1 MIVTENLFGD
11 VLSDLA
17 AAVSGG
23 IGLAPSAS
31 LADGG
36 PGIFEPIHGSAP
48 DIAGTGTAN
57 PAGAILSV
65 ALLLDELGAAR
76 RRDARRGR
84 ARPACSTTAPAR
96 PISAAPRPP
105 TRSPPRSPPHFPFP
119 HPSPLTT
126 GRARMSTAD
135 QRAASAEAPR
145 RIPTKANASPARRPS
160 SARSRRAASRS
171 ASGSPAGRSSRSTT
185 RSPRRQT
192 KIKHVLVRHEQ
203 GAGHMA
209 QGYAR
214 ATGKVGVAM
223 ATSGPGATNLVTPV
237 ADAFLDSTPLVIVT
251 GQVQTHLI
259 GTDAFQEADTTGIF
273 MPIVKHSY
281 LVTKAEDIPRV
292 FMEAFHLAST
302 GRPGPVLVDIPKDVA
317 NTEFTFRWPKAIDLP
332 GYRPTGKG
340 HPLQIQEAALAIAR
354 AKKPVLYVGGGI
366 VNAGAEAE
374 LLALAEETRIP
385 VVTTLLAK
393 GAFPD
398 SHQLS
403 LQMPGM
409 HGSKF
414 ANWALHRSDL
424 LITVGARFDDRV
436 TGKLDAFAP
445 GAKVIHMDIDPAE
458 ISKNRHADIPIV
470 GELREV
476 LPQLT
481 KAIAKLRESD
491 SIMNHRAWLEQVEEW
506 KFKYPFRY
514 RRAGALK
521 PEYVIERLRDLLA
534 DRDTIWTTGVGQ
546 HQMWAAQWLRID
558 EPRRFIT
565 SGGLGTM
572 GFGFPA
578 ALGAKLGR
586 PEATVVCIDGDGCFQ
601 MTRRSSR
608 PPSSTTSR

>member
-1 MIVTENLFGD
+1 
-11 VLSDLA
+11 
-17 AAVSGG
+17 
-23 IGLAPSAS
+23 
-31 LADGG
+31 
-36 PGIFEPIHGSAP
+36 
-48 DIAGTGTAN
+48 
-57 PAGAILSV
+57 
-65 ALLLDELGAAR
+65 
-76 RRDARRGR
+76 
-84 ARPACSTTAPAR
+84 
-96 PISAAPRPP
+96 
-105 TRSPPRSPPHFPFP
+105 
-119 HPSPLTT
+119 
-126 GRARMSTAD
+126 MSTAEK
-135 QRAASAEAPR
+135 RPVSAEAPPPNPYEGQR
-145 RIPTKANASPARRPS
+145 LTGAEAVIRSLETCGVEICFGIPGGAILPIYDALAST
-160 SARSRRAASRS
+160 
-171 ASGSPAGRSSRSTT
+171 GTT
-185 RSPRRQT
+185 
-192 KIKHVLVRHEQ
+192 IKHVLVRHEQ

-251 GQVQTHLI
+251 GQVPSHLI

-273 MPIVKHSY
+273 LPIVKHSY
-281 LVTKAEDIPRV
+281 LVTKVDDIPRV

-302 GRPGPVLVDIPKDVA
+302 GRPGPVLIDIPKDIA
-317 NTEFTFRWPKAIDLP
+317 NTEFTFRWPKRLDLP

-354 AKKPVLYVGGGI
+354 SKKPVLYVGGGVI
-366 VNAGAEAE
+366 NAGAEAE
-374 LLALAEETRIP
+374 LKELAEATRIP
-385 VVTTLLAK
+385 VVTTLMAK

-398 SHQLS
+398 SHALS

-409 HGSKF
+409 HGSKY

-458 ISKNRHADIPIV
+458 ISKNRTADVPIV

-491 SIMNHRAWLEQVEEW
+491 SIVNHREWLEQVEEW
-506 KFKYPFRY
+506 RFKYPYRY

-521 PEYVIERLRDLLA
+521 PEYVIERLRDLCA

-558 EPRRFIT
+558 DSRRWIT

-578 ALGAKLGR
+578 ALGAKLGC
-586 PEATVVCIDGDGCFQ
+586 PDATVVCIDGDGCFQ
-601 MTRRSSR
+601 MTLQELATAVVYDIPIIVAVMNNGWLGMVRQWQELFHDERFSQTHLNAEIPDYVKLAEAFGAVGFRADTEEEVDVAITAALASGR
-608 PPSSTTSR
+608 PAVIDFRVDHEEKVYPMVPAGAASADMIDAGWIEDDNSWVEEGV

>member
-1 MIVTENLFGD
+1 
-11 VLSDLA
+11 
-17 AAVSGG
+17 
-23 IGLAPSAS
+23 
-31 LADGG
+31 
-36 PGIFEPIHGSAP
+36 
-48 DIAGTGTAN
+48 
-57 PAGAILSV
+57 
-65 ALLLDELGAAR
+65 
-76 RRDARRGR
+76 
-84 ARPACSTTAPAR
+84 
-96 PISAAPRPP
+96 
-105 TRSPPRSPPHFPFP
+105 
-119 HPSPLTT
+119 
-126 GRARMSTAD
+126 MSTAEK
-135 QRAASAEAPR
+135 RPASAEATPPNPYEGQR
-145 RIPTKANASPARRPS
+145 LTGAEAVIRSLETCGVEICFGIPGGAILPIYDALAST
-160 SARSRRAASRS
+160 
-171 ASGSPAGRSSRSTT
+171 GTT
-185 RSPRRQT
+185 
-192 KIKHVLVRHEQ
+192 IKHVLVRHEQ

-214 ATGKVGVAM
+214 ATGRVGVAM

-273 MPIVKHSY
+273 LPIVKHSY
-281 LVTKAEDIPRV
+281 LVTKVEDIPRV

-302 GRPGPVLVDIPKDVA
+302 GRPGPVLIDIPKDIA
-317 NTEFTFRWPKAIDLP
+317 QASFTFRWPAKIDLP

-374 LLALAEETRIP
+374 LRSLAEETRIP

-398 SHQLS
+398 SHTLS

-458 ISKNRHADIPIV
+458 ISKNRTADIPIV

-491 SIMNHRAWLEQVEEW
+491 SIVNHREWLEQVEEW
-506 KFKYPFRY
+506 KFKYPYRY

-521 PEYVIERLRDLLA
+521 PEYVIERLRDLCA

-546 HQMWAAQWLRID
+546 HQMFAAQWLRID
-558 EPRRFIT
+558 DTRRFIT

-578 ALGAKLGR
+578 AIGAKFGR
-586 PEATVVCIDGDGCFQ
+586 PEATVICIDGDGCFQ
-601 MTRRSSR
+601 MTAQELATAVVYDVPVIVALMNNGWLGMVRQWQELFHDERFSQTHLNAMIPDYVKLAEAFGAVGFRAENEAEVDVAILAALASGKPAVIDFR
-608 PPSSTTSR
+608 IDHEEKVYPMVPAGAASADMIDAAWIEDDNAWVEEGV

>member
-1 MIVTENLFGD
+1 
-11 VLSDLA
+11 
-17 AAVSGG
+17 
-23 IGLAPSAS
+23 
-31 LADGG
+31 
-36 PGIFEPIHGSAP
+36 
-48 DIAGTGTAN
+48 
-57 PAGAILSV
+57 
-65 ALLLDELGAAR
+65 
-76 RRDARRGR
+76 
-84 ARPACSTTAPAR
+84 
-96 PISAAPRPP
+96 
-105 TRSPPRSPPHFPFP
+105 
-119 HPSPLTT
+119 
-126 GRARMSTAD
+126 MSTAEK
-135 QRAASAEAPR
+135 RAASAEAPPPNPYEGQR
-145 RIPTKANASPARRPS
+145 LTGAEAVIRSLETCGVEICFGIPGGAILPIYDALAST
-160 SARSRRAASRS
+160 
-171 ASGSPAGRSSRSTT
+171 G
-185 RSPRRQT
+185 T

-302 GRPGPVLVDIPKDVA
+302 GRPGPVLIDIPKDIA
-317 NTEFTFRWPKAIDLP
+317 NTEFTFRWPKGIDLP

-340 HPLQIQEAALAIAR
+340 HPLQIQEAALAIAA

-366 VNAGAEAE
+366 VNAGAEAQLIE
-374 LLALAEETRIP
+374 LAEETRIP

-398 SHQLS
+398 SHTLS

-436 TGKLDAFAP
+436 TGKLDQFAP

-458 ISKNRHADIPIV
+458 ISKNRTADIPIV
-470 GELREV
+470 GELRDV
-476 LPQLT
+476 LPALT
-481 KAIAKLRESD
+481 KALAKLRESGT
-491 SIMNHRAWLEQVEEW
+491 SMNHRAWLEQVEEW
-506 KFKYPFRY
+506 KFKYPYRY

-521 PEYVIERLRDLLA
+521 PEYVIERLRDLCA

-546 HQMWAAQWLRID
+546 HQMFAAQWLRINGT
-558 EPRRFIT
+558 RRFIT

-578 ALGAKLGR
+578 ALGAKMGR

-601 MTRRSSR
+601 MTAQELATAVVYDIPVIVALMNNGWLGMVRQWQELFHDERFSQTHLNAMIPDYVKLAEAFGAVGFRAETEADVDIAIKAALASGKPAVIDFR
-608 PPSSTTSR
+608 IDHEEKVYPMVPAGAGSADMIDAAWIEDDNAWVEEGV

>member
-1 MIVTENLFGD
+1 
-11 VLSDLA
+11 
-17 AAVSGG
+17 
-23 IGLAPSAS
+23 
-31 LADGG
+31 
-36 PGIFEPIHGSAP
+36 
-48 DIAGTGTAN
+48 
-57 PAGAILSV
+57 
-65 ALLLDELGAAR
+65 
-76 RRDARRGR
+76 
-84 ARPACSTTAPAR
+84 
-96 PISAAPRPP
+96 
-105 TRSPPRSPPHFPFP
+105 
-119 HPSPLTT
+119 
-126 GRARMSTAD
+126 MSTAEK
-135 QRAASAEAPR
+135 RAASAEAPPPNPYEGQR
-145 RIPTKANASPARRPS
+145 LTGAEAVIRSLETCGVEICFGIPGGAILPIYDALAST
-160 SARSRRAASRS
+160 
-171 ASGSPAGRSSRSTT
+171 G
-185 RSPRRQT
+185 T

-237 ADAFLDSTPLVIVT
+237 ADAFLDSTPLVVVT

-281 LVTKAEDIPRV
+281 LVTKVEDIPRV

-302 GRPGPVLVDIPKDVA
+302 GRPGPVLIDIPKDVA
-317 NTEFTFRWPKAIDLP
+317 NTQFTFRWPKAIDLP

-374 LLALAEETRIP
+374 LRALAEETKIP

-409 HGSKF
+409 HGSKY
-414 ANWALHRSDL
+414 ANWALHQSDL
-424 LITVGARFDDRV
+424 LIVVGARFDDRV

-445 GAKVIHMDIDPAE
+445 GARVIHMDIDPAE

-506 KFKYPFRY
+506 KFKYPYRY

-546 HQMWAAQWLRID
+546 HQMFAAQWLRVD
-558 EPRRFIT
+558 ETRRFIT
-565 SGGLGTM
+565 SGELGTM

-578 ALGAKLGR
+578 ALGAKMGR

-601 MTRRSSR
+601 MTAQELATAVVYDIPVIVAVMNNGWLGMVRQWQELFHDERYSQTHLNSQIPDYVKLAEAFGAAGFR
-608 PPSSTTSR
+608 AENEAEVDVAIEAALASGKPAVIDFRIDHEEKVYPMVPAGAASADMIDATWIEDDNSWVEEGV

>member
-1 MIVTENLFGD
+1 MSTAACLRRGAPAQSLRRPTPHRRGGRYPLARDCGVEICFG
-11 VLSDLA
+11 
-17 AAVSGG
+17 
-23 IGLAPSAS
+23 I
-31 LADGG
+31 
-36 PGIFEPIHGSAP
+36 PG
-48 DIAGTGTAN
+48 
-57 PAGAILSV
+57 GAILPIYD
-65 ALLLDELGAAR
+65 ALA
-76 RRDARRGR
+76 
-84 ARPACSTTAPAR
+84 ST
-96 PISAAPRPP
+96 
-105 TRSPPRSPPHFPFP
+105 
-119 HPSPLTT
+119 
-126 GRARMSTAD
+126 G
-135 QRAASAEAPR
+135 
-145 RIPTKANASPARRPS
+145 
-160 SARSRRAASRS
+160 
-171 ASGSPAGRSSRSTT
+171 
-185 RSPRRQT
+185 T

-302 GRPGPVLVDIPKDVA
+302 GRPGPVLIDIPKDIA
-317 NTEFTFRWPKAIDLP
+317 NTEFTFRWPKQIDLP

-374 LLALAEETRIP
+374 LIELAEETRIP

-398 SHQLS
+398 SHTLS

-458 ISKNRHADIPIV
+458 ISKNRTADIPIV

-476 LPQLT
+476 LP
-481 KAIAKLRESD
+481 AAHEGDREAA
-491 SIMNHRAWLEQVEEW
+491 RVGLEHE
-506 KFKYPFRY
+506 P
-514 RRAGALK
+514 
-521 PEYVIERLRDLLA
+521 
-534 DRDTIWTTGVGQ
+534 
-546 HQMWAAQWLRID
+546 
-558 EPRRFIT
+558 PRRGSSRSR
-565 SGGLGTM
+565 SGSSSTPTATAA
-572 GFGFPA
+572 PA
-578 ALGAKLGR
+578 
-586 PEATVVCIDGDGCFQ
+586 
-601 MTRRSSR
+601 RSS
-608 PPSSTTSR
+608 PST

>member
-1 MIVTENLFGD
+1 
-11 VLSDLA
+11 
-17 AAVSGG
+17 
-23 IGLAPSAS
+23 
-31 LADGG
+31 
-36 PGIFEPIHGSAP
+36 
-48 DIAGTGTAN
+48 
-57 PAGAILSV
+57 
-65 ALLLDELGAAR
+65 
-76 RRDARRGR
+76 
-84 ARPACSTTAPAR
+84 
-96 PISAAPRPP
+96 
-105 TRSPPRSPPHFPFP
+105 
-119 HPSPLTT
+119 
-126 GRARMSTAD
+126 MSTAE
-135 QRAASAEAPR
+135 QQAASAEAPPPNPYEGQR
-145 RIPTKANASPARRPS
+145 LTGAEAVIRSLELCGVEICFGIPGGAILPIYDALAST
-160 SARSRRAASRS
+160 
-171 ASGSPAGRSSRSTT
+171 G
-185 RSPRRQT
+185 T

-237 ADAFLDSTPLVIVT
+237 ADAFLDSTPMVVVT

-281 LVTKAEDIPRV
+281 LITKADDIPRI

-302 GRPGPVLVDIPKDVA
+302 GRPGPVLIDVPKDIA
-317 NTEFTFRWPKAIDLP
+317 NTAFTFRWPKQIDLP

-340 HPLQIQEAALAIAR
+340 HPLQIQEAALAIAA

-374 LLALAEETRIP
+374 LRELAEETRIP

-398 SHQLS
+398 SHTLS

-458 ISKNRHADIPIV
+458 ISKNRTADIPIV
-470 GELREV
+470 GELRSV

-481 KAIAKLRESD
+481 KAIAKLRESG
-491 SIMNHRAWLEQVEEW
+491 SIMNHREWLEQVEGW
-506 KFKYPFRY
+506 KFKYPYRY

-521 PEYVIERLRDLLA
+521 PEYVIERLRDLCA
-534 DRDTIWTTGVGQ
+534 DRDTVWTTGVGQ
-546 HQMWAAQWLRID
+546 HQMFAAQWLRID
-558 EPRRFIT
+558 DTRRFIT

-578 ALGAKLGR
+578 AIGAKFGR

-601 MTRRSSR
+601 MTAQELATAVVYDVPVIVALMNNGWLGMVRQWQELFHDERFSQTHLNAMIPDYVKLAEAFGAAGFRAENEAEVDVAITAALACGKVAVIDFRIDHEEKVYPMVPAGAGSADMIDAAWIEDDNAWVEEGV
-608 PPSSTTSR
+608 

>member
-1 MIVTENLFGD
+1 
-11 VLSDLA
+11 
-17 AAVSGG
+17 
-23 IGLAPSAS
+23 
-31 LADGG
+31 
-36 PGIFEPIHGSAP
+36 
-48 DIAGTGTAN
+48 
-57 PAGAILSV
+57 
-65 ALLLDELGAAR
+65 
-76 RRDARRGR
+76 
-84 ARPACSTTAPAR
+84 
-96 PISAAPRPP
+96 
-105 TRSPPRSPPHFPFP
+105 
-119 HPSPLTT
+119 
-126 GRARMSTAD
+126 MSTAET
-135 QRAASAEAPR
+135 RPASAEAPPPNPYEGQR
-145 RIPTKANASPARRPS
+145 LTGAEAVIRSLETCGVEICFGIPGGAILPIYDALASTGTS
-160 SARSRRAASRS
+160 
-171 ASGSPAGRSSRSTT
+171 
-185 RSPRRQT
+185 
-192 KIKHVLVRHEQ
+192 IKHVLVRHEQ

-251 GQVQTHLI
+251 GQVPSHLI

-273 MPIVKHSY
+273 LPIVKHSY
-281 LVTKAEDIPRV
+281 LVTKVEDIPRV

-302 GRPGPVLVDIPKDVA
+302 GRPGPVLIDIPKDIA
-317 NTEFTFRWPKAIDLP
+317 NTSFTFRWPKRLDLP

-340 HPLQIQEAALAIAR
+340 HPLQIQEAALAIAH
-354 AKKPVLYVGGGI
+354 AKKPVLYVGGGVI
-366 VNAGAEAE
+366 NAGAEAE
-374 LLALAEETRIP
+374 LRELAEATRIP
-385 VVTTLLAK
+385 VVTTLMAK

-398 SHQLS
+398 SHALS

-409 HGSKF
+409 HGSKY

-458 ISKNRHADIPIV
+458 ISKNRTADVPIV

-491 SIMNHRAWLEQVEEW
+491 SIVNHREWLEQVEEW
-506 KFKYPFRY
+506 RFKYPYRY

-521 PEYVIERLRDLLA
+521 PEYVIERLRDLCA

-558 EPRRFIT
+558 DSRRWIT

-578 ALGAKLGR
+578 ALGAKLGC
-586 PEATVVCIDGDGCFQ
+586 PDATVVCIDGDGCFQ
-601 MTRRSSR
+601 MTLQELATAVVYDIPIIVAVMNNGWLGMVRQWQELFHDERFSQTHLNAEIPDYVKLAEAFGAVGFRAEREEEVDVAIRAALESGR
-608 PPSSTTSR
+608 PAVIDFRVDHEEKVYPMVPAGAASADMIDAGWIEDDNSWVEEGV